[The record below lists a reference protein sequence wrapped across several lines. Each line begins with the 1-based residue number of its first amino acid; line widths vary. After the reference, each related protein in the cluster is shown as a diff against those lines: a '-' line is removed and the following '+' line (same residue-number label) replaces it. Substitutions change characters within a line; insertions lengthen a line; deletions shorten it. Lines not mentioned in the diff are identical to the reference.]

1 MVMDMQQEIGRD
13 DVIDMDTQHVNGHT
27 VWTWTCSINMDMD
40 MDMQHGFGHAVW
52 TWRCSRDLNLD
63 I

>member
-1 MVMDMQQEIGRD
+1 MVMDMQQEIGRG
-13 DVIDMDTQHVNGHT
+13 DVIDMELQHGNGPT
-27 VWTWTCSINMDMD
+27 VWTWTCSMDMD